1 MNVPTTTLARPLQAL
16 CLLMMAFS
24 AHAGMAPDELVKTTS
39 EEVLGIV
46 RSDPDIAAGDT
57 SKVIDIVEAKVLG
70 HFDFTRMTR
79 LAVGKNWRSA
89 NDTQREALTNGFRT
103 LLVRTY
109 AVALAQFRD
118 RNVEYRALDKAP
130 NGPDVMVHTMVA
142 TPQGKPINMD
152 YRMGAVGEDWKV
164 YDVLVDGVSLVI
176 NYRSQFDAT
185 VAEKGIDGLV
195 AMLEEKNAAARAGAT
210 Q

>member
-1 MNVPTTTLARPLQAL
+1 MLRDSLFRTAQAL
-16 CLLMMAFS
+16 CLLLATAS
-24 AHAGMAPDELVKTTS
+24 AHAGVAPDQLVKTTS
-39 EEVLGIV
+39 EEVLTIV
-46 RSDPDIAAGDT
+46 RSDPDIAAGNT
-57 SKVIDIVEAKVLG
+57 SKVIDIVEAKVLT
-70 HFDFTRMTR
+70 HFDFARMTR
-79 LAVGKNWRSA
+79 LAVGKNWRNA
-89 NDTQREALTNGFRT
+89 TDPQREALTNSFRT

-118 RNVEYRALDKAP
+118 RTVDYRPLDKTP
-130 NGPDVMVHTMVA
+130 SGPDVMVHTTVA

-176 NYRSQFDAT
+176 NYRSLFDST

-195 AMLEEKNAAARAGAT
+195 ALLEEKNAAARNGAT

>member
-1 MNVPTTTLARPLQAL
+1 MSLQSLVRPLHIL
-16 CLLMMAFS
+16 CLLALS
-24 AHAGMAPDELVKTTS
+24 AAAHAAMAPDELVKNTS
-39 EEVLGIV
+39 EEVLTIV
-46 RSDPDIAAGDT
+46 RSDPDIAAGNT
-57 SKVIDIVEAKVLG
+57 SKVIDIVEAKVLN
-70 HFDFTRMTR
+70 HFDFARMTR
-79 LAVGKNWRSA
+79 LAVGKNWRNAS
-89 NDTQREALTNGFRT
+89 DPQREALTNGFRT

-118 RNVEYRALDKAP
+118 RSVDYRPLDKVP
-130 NGPDVMVHTMVA
+130 SGPDVVVHTTVA

-176 NYRSQFDAT
+176 NYRSMFDST
-185 VAEKGIDGLV
+185 VNDKGIDGLV
-195 AMLEEKNAAARAGAT
+195 ALLAEKNAAARNGIA

>member
-1 MNVPTTTLARPLQAL
+1 MLRNSIFRATQAL
-16 CLLMMAFS
+16 CLLLAS
-24 AHAGMAPDELVKTTS
+24 VGAHAGMAPDELVKSTA
-39 EEVLGIV
+39 EEVLTIV
-46 RSDPDIAAGDT
+46 RNDPDIAAGNT
-57 SKVIDIVEAKVLG
+57 SKVIDIVEGKVLG
-70 HFDFTRMTR
+70 HFDFARMTR
-79 LAVGKNWRSA
+79 LAVGKNWRNA
-89 NDTQREALTNGFRT
+89 TDPQREALTNGFRT

-118 RNVEYRALDKAP
+118 RSVDYRPLDKAAS
-130 NGPDVMVHTMVA
+130 GSDVVVHTTVA

-176 NYRSQFDAT
+176 NYRSLFDST

-195 AMLEEKNAAARAGAT
+195 SLLEEKNAAARNGAT

>member
-1 MNVPTTTLARPLQAL
+1 MLRVSLFRIAQAL
-16 CLLMMAFS
+16 CLLLATAT
-24 AHAGMAPDELVKTTS
+24 AHAAMAPDELVKTTS
-39 EEVLGIV
+39 EEVLTIV
-46 RSDPDIAAGDT
+46 RSDPDIASGNT
-57 SKVIDIVEAKVLG
+57 SKVIDIVETKVLA
-70 HFDFTRMTR
+70 HFDFARMTR
-79 LAVGKNWRSA
+79 LAVGKNWRNAS
-89 NDTQREALTNGFRT
+89 DPQREALTNGFRT

-118 RNVEYRALDKAP
+118 RAVDYRPLDKAP
-130 NGPDVMVHTMVA
+130 NGPDVMVHTTVA

-176 NYRSQFDAT
+176 NYRSSFDAT
-185 VAEKGIDGLV
+185 VSEKGIDGLV
-195 AMLEEKNAAARAGAT
+195 ALLEEKNAAARNGAT

>member
-1 MNVPTTTLARPLQAL
+1 MNRPSLSRTVQAL
-16 CLLMMAFS
+16 CLLLAS
-24 AHAGMAPDELVKTTS
+24 ATAHAGMAPDELVKSTS
-39 EEVLGIV
+39 EEVLSIV
-46 RSDPDIAAGDT
+46 RSDPDIAAGNT
-57 SKVIDIVEAKVLG
+57 SKVIDIVEQKVLG
-70 HFDFTRMTR
+70 HFDFARMTR
-79 LAVGKNWRSA
+79 LAVGKNWRNAS
-89 NDTQREALTNGFRT
+89 DPQREALTNGFRT

-118 RNVEYRALDKAP
+118 RSVEYRPLEQAP
-130 NGPDVMVHTMVA
+130 SGPDVMVHTTVA

-176 NYRSQFDAT
+176 NYRSLFDST
-185 VAEKGIDGLV
+185 VSEKGIDGLV
-195 AMLEEKNAAARAGAT
+195 ALLEEKNAAARNGAT

>member
-1 MNVPTTTLARPLQAL
+1 MLRVSLFRTAQAL
-16 CLLMMAFS
+16 CLLLATAT
-24 AHAGMAPDELVKTTS
+24 AHAAMAPDELVKTTS
-39 EEVLGIV
+39 EEVLTIV
-46 RSDPDIAAGDT
+46 RSDPDIAAGNT
-57 SKVIDIVEAKVLG
+57 SKIIDIVEAKVLA
-70 HFDFTRMTR
+70 HFDFARMTR
-79 LAVGKNWRSA
+79 LAVGKNWRNAS
-89 NDTQREALTNGFRT
+89 DPQREALTNGFRT

-118 RNVEYRALDKAP
+118 RAVDYRPLDKAP
-130 NGPDVMVHTMVA
+130 NGPDVMVHTTVA

-176 NYRSQFDAT
+176 NYRSSFDAT
-185 VAEKGIDGLV
+185 VSEKGIDGLV
-195 AMLEEKNAAARAGAT
+195 ALLEEKNAAARNGAT

>member
-1 MNVPTTTLARPLQAL
+1 MFRVSLFRTAQAL
-16 CLLMMAFS
+16 CLLLATAT
-24 AHAGMAPDELVKTTS
+24 AHAAMAPDELVKTTS
-39 EEVLGIV
+39 EEVLTIV

-57 SKVIDIVEAKVLG
+57 SKIIDIVEAKVLA
-70 HFDFTRMTR
+70 HFDFARMTR
-79 LAVGKNWRSA
+79 LAVGKNWRNAS
-89 NDTQREALTNGFRT
+89 DPQREALTNGFRT

-118 RNVEYRALDKAP
+118 RAVDYRPLDKAP
-130 NGPDVMVHTMVA
+130 NGPDVMVHTTVA

-176 NYRSQFDAT
+176 NYRSSFDAT
-185 VAEKGIDGLV
+185 VSEKGIDGLV
-195 AMLEEKNAAARAGAT
+195 ALLEEKNAAARNGAT